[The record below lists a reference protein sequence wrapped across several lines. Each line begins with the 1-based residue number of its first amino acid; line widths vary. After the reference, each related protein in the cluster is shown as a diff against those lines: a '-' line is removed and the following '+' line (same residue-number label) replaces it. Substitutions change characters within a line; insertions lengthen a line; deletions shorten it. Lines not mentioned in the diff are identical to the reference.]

1 MVYNLTSNDIDTI
14 VAISTPKGNGGISIV
29 RLSGF
34 DLKHFFDRLIF
45 SSLIPKQASLK
56 KFFDSKKMVID
67 EGIAIYFPSPES
79 FTGECVL
86 ELHCHGGQV
95 ITDMIVTR
103 CLELGARMARPGEFT
118 ERAFLNGKLDLA
130 QAEGISDLINASS
143 KSAARS
149 ASLSM
154 QGQFS
159 LQVREIVED
168 IIDIRK
174 FVEACIDFPAEDIDF
189 LDNKDL
195 KKRISSCIE
204 KLNSVIKR
212 AHQGRILQ
220 EGVNVALTG
229 RPNAGKSTL
238 FNLLT
243 GYDSA
248 IVTSTP
254 GTTRDVLR
262 EKVLINDIPI
272 FLSDSAGL
280 RESDDDIEKEGI
292 RRAEEEIK
300 AADVVLYI
308 VDCSNRNLND
318 EFEHELPLVLKFCSD
333 GASFA
338 VIFNKIDIL
347 NFNKNDVKDCFYP
360 FHLVSAKKGLGVNE
374 LKDFISDLVGVDE
387 IVEGVFSARKRHL
400 TALSEALR
408 YMEIGKQ
415 QLNNTGSG
423 ELLAE
428 DLKFAQNNLSCI
440 VGSYSPDDLL
450 GEIFSSFCIGK

>member
-1 MVYNLTSNDIDTI
+1 
-14 VAISTPKGNGGISIV
+14 
-29 RLSGF
+29 
-34 DLKHFFDRLIF
+34 
-45 SSLIPKQASLK
+45 
-56 KFFDSKKMVID
+56 MVID

-86 ELHCHGGQV
+86 ELHCHGGHV

-154 QGQFS
+154 QGEFS
-159 LQVREIVED
+159 FQVREIVED
-168 IIDIRK
+168 IIEMRK

-189 LDNKDL
+189 LDNRDL
-195 KKRISSCIE
+195 KKRLVSCIK
-204 KLNSVIKR
+204 KLNLVIKR

-220 EGVNVALTG
+220 EGINVALTG
-229 RPNAGKSTL
+229 KPNAGKSTL

-262 EKVLINDIPI
+262 EKVLINDVPI

-280 RESDDDIEKEGI
+280 RESDEEIEKEGI

-308 VDCSNRNLND
+308 VDCSNGSVNQ
-318 EFEHELPLVLKFCSD
+318 ELAHLLPGVLKLCSD
-333 GASFA
+333 GSSFA
-338 VIFNKIDIL
+338 VVFNKIDM
-347 NFNKNDVKDCFYP
+347 FDFKKSDVSHCLYP
-360 FHLVSAKKGLGVNE
+360 FHLISAKEGLGINE
-374 LKDFISDLVGVDE
+374 LKNFITDLVGLDE

-400 TALSEALR
+400 IALGEALKFI
-408 YMEIGKQ
+408 EIGKK

-428 DLKFAQNNLSCI
+428 DLKSAQNNLSSI

>member
-1 MVYNLTSNDIDTI
+1 
-14 VAISTPKGNGGISIV
+14 
-29 RLSGF
+29 
-34 DLKHFFDRLIF
+34 
-45 SSLIPKQASLK
+45 
-56 KFFDSKKMVID
+56 
-67 EGIAIYFPSPES
+67 
-79 FTGECVL
+79 
-86 ELHCHGGQV
+86 
-95 ITDMIVTR
+95 
-103 CLELGARMARPGEFT
+103 MARPGEFT

-154 QGQFS
+154 QGEFS
-159 LQVREIVED
+159 FQVREIVED
-168 IIDIRK
+168 IIEMRK

-189 LDNKDL
+189 LDNRDL
-195 KKRISSCIE
+195 KKRLVSCIK
-204 KLNSVIKR
+204 KLNLVIKR

-220 EGVNVALTG
+220 EGINVALTG
-229 RPNAGKSTL
+229 KPNAGKSTL

-262 EKVLINDIPI
+262 EKVLINDVPI

-280 RESDDDIEKEGI
+280 RESDEEIEKEGI

-308 VDCSNRNLND
+308 VDCSNGSVNQ
-318 EFEHELPLVLKFCSD
+318 ELAHLLPGVLKLCSD
-333 GASFA
+333 GSLFA
-338 VIFNKIDIL
+338 VVFNKIDM
-347 NFNKNDVKDCFYP
+347 FDFKKSDVSHCLYP
-360 FHLVSAKKGLGVNE
+360 FHFISAKEGLGINE
-374 LKDFISDLVGVDE
+374 LKNFITDLVGLDE

-400 TALSEALR
+400 IALGEALKFI
-408 YMEIGKQ
+408 EIGKK

-428 DLKFAQNNLSCI
+428 DLKSAQNNLSSI

>member
-1 MVYNLTSNDIDTI
+1 MASNDIDTI
-14 VAISTPKGNGGISIV
+14 VAISTPRGTGGISIV
-29 RLSGF
+29 RLSGYDIEQF
-34 DLKHFFDRLIF
+34 CEHLF
-45 SSLIPKQASLK
+45 SSNLVPKQALFK
-56 KFFDSKKMVID
+56 RFLDSKKMVID

-86 ELHCHGGQV
+86 ELHCHGGHV

-154 QGQFS
+154 QGEFS
-159 LQVREIVED
+159 FQVREIVED
-168 IIDIRK
+168 IIEMRK

-189 LDNKDL
+189 LDNRDL
-195 KKRISSCIE
+195 KKRLVSCIK
-204 KLNSVIKR
+204 KLNLVIKR

-220 EGVNVALTG
+220 EGINVALTG
-229 RPNAGKSTL
+229 KPNAGKSTL

-262 EKVLINDIPI
+262 EKVLINDVPI

-280 RESDDDIEKEGI
+280 RESNEEIEKEGI

-308 VDCSNRNLND
+308 VDCSNGSVD
-318 EFEHELPLVLKFCSD
+318 QELAHLLPGILKLCSD
-333 GASFA
+333 GSLFA
-338 VIFNKIDIL
+338 VIFNKIDM
-347 NFNKNDVKDCFYP
+347 FDFKKSDVSDCLYP
-360 FHLVSAKKGLGVNE
+360 FHLISAKEGLGINE
-374 LKDFISDLVGVDE
+374 LKNFITDLVGLDE

-400 TALSEALR
+400 IALGEALKFI
-408 YMEIGKQ
+408 EIGKK

-428 DLKFAQNNLSCI
+428 DLKSAQNNLSSI

>member
-1 MVYNLTSNDIDTI
+1 
-14 VAISTPKGNGGISIV
+14 
-29 RLSGF
+29 
-34 DLKHFFDRLIF
+34 
-45 SSLIPKQASLK
+45 
-56 KFFDSKKMVID
+56 MVID

-86 ELHCHGGQV
+86 ELHCHGGHV

-154 QGQFS
+154 QGEFS
-159 LQVREIVED
+159 FQVREIVED
-168 IIDIRK
+168 IIEMRK

-189 LDNKDL
+189 LDNRDL
-195 KKRISSCIE
+195 KKRLVSCIK
-204 KLNSVIKR
+204 KLNLVIKR

-220 EGVNVALTG
+220 EGINVALTG
-229 RPNAGKSTL
+229 KPNAGKSTL

-262 EKVLINDIPI
+262 EKVLINDVPI

-280 RESDDDIEKEGI
+280 RESDEEIEKEGI
-292 RRAEEEIK
+292 KRAEEEIK

-308 VDCSNRNLND
+308 VDCSNGSVNQ
-318 EFEHELPLVLKFCSD
+318 ELAHLLPGVLKLCSD
-333 GASFA
+333 GSLFA
-338 VIFNKIDIL
+338 VVFNKIDMLDFKIS
-347 NFNKNDVKDCFYP
+347 DVSHCLYP
-360 FHLVSAKKGLGVNE
+360 FHLISAKEGLGINE
-374 LKDFISDLVGVDE
+374 LKSFITDLVGLDE

-400 TALSEALR
+400 IALGEALKFI
-408 YMEIGKQ
+408 EIGKK

-428 DLKFAQNNLSCI
+428 DLKSAQNNLSSI

>member
-1 MVYNLTSNDIDTI
+1 MASNDIDTI
-14 VAISTPKGNGGISIV
+14 VAISTPRGTGGISIV
-29 RLSGF
+29 RLSGYDIEQF
-34 DLKHFFDRLIF
+34 CEHLF
-45 SSLIPKQASLK
+45 SAKLVPKRALFK
-56 KFFDSKKMVID
+56 RFLDSKKMVID

-86 ELHCHGGQV
+86 ELHCHGGHV

-154 QGQFS
+154 QGEFS
-159 LQVREIVED
+159 FQVREIVED
-168 IIDIRK
+168 IIEMRK

-189 LDNKDL
+189 LDNRDL
-195 KKRISSCIE
+195 KKRLMSCIR
-204 KLNSVIKR
+204 KLNLVIKR

-220 EGVNVALTG
+220 EGINVALTG
-229 RPNAGKSTL
+229 KPNAGKSTL

-262 EKVLINDIPI
+262 EKVLINDVPI

-280 RESDDDIEKEGI
+280 RESNEEIEKEGI

-308 VDCSNRNLND
+308 VDCANGSVNQ
-318 EFEHELPLVLKFCSD
+318 ELAHLLPSVLKLCSD
-333 GASFA
+333 GSLFA
-338 VIFNKIDIL
+338 VVFNKIDMHD
-347 NFNKNDVKDCFYP
+347 FKKSDVSHCLYP
-360 FHLVSAKKGLGVNE
+360 FHLISAKEELGINE
-374 LKDFISDLVGVDE
+374 LKNFITDLVGLDE

-400 TALSEALR
+400 IALGEALKFI
-408 YMEIGKQ
+408 EIGKK

-428 DLKFAQNNLSCI
+428 DLKSAQNNLSSI

>member
-1 MVYNLTSNDIDTI
+1 
-14 VAISTPKGNGGISIV
+14 
-29 RLSGF
+29 
-34 DLKHFFDRLIF
+34 
-45 SSLIPKQASLK
+45 
-56 KFFDSKKMVID
+56 MVID

-86 ELHCHGGQV
+86 ELHCHGGHV

-149 ASLSM
+149 ASKSM
-154 QGQFS
+154 QGEFS
-159 LQVREIVED
+159 FQVREIVED
-168 IIDIRK
+168 IIEMRK

-189 LDNKDL
+189 LDNRDL
-195 KKRISSCIE
+195 KKRLVSCIK
-204 KLNSVIKR
+204 KLNLVIKR

-220 EGVNVALTG
+220 EGINVALTG
-229 RPNAGKSTL
+229 KPNAGKSTL

-262 EKVLINDIPI
+262 EKVLINDVPI

-280 RESDDDIEKEGI
+280 RESDEEIEKEGI

-308 VDCSNRNLND
+308 VDCSNGSVNQ
-318 EFEHELPLVLKFCSD
+318 ELAHLLPGILKLCSD
-333 GASFA
+333 GSLFA
-338 VIFNKIDIL
+338 VVFNKIDM
-347 NFNKNDVKDCFYP
+347 FDFKKSDVSHCLYP
-360 FHLVSAKKGLGVNE
+360 FHLISAKEGLGINE
-374 LKDFISDLVGVDE
+374 LKNFITDLVGLDE

-400 TALSEALR
+400 IALGEALKFI
-408 YMEIGKQ
+408 EIGKK

-428 DLKFAQNNLSCI
+428 DLKSAQNNLSSI

>member
-1 MVYNLTSNDIDTI
+1 
-14 VAISTPKGNGGISIV
+14 
-29 RLSGF
+29 
-34 DLKHFFDRLIF
+34 
-45 SSLIPKQASLK
+45 
-56 KFFDSKKMVID
+56 MVID

-86 ELHCHGGQV
+86 ELHCHGGHV

-154 QGQFS
+154 QGEFS
-159 LQVREIVED
+159 FQVREIVED
-168 IIDIRK
+168 IIEIRK

-189 LDNKDL
+189 LDNRDL
-195 KKRISSCIE
+195 KKRLVLCIK
-204 KLNSVIKR
+204 KLNLVIKR

-220 EGVNVALTG
+220 EGINVALTG
-229 RPNAGKSTL
+229 KPNAGKSTL

-262 EKVLINDIPI
+262 EKVLINDVPI

-280 RESDDDIEKEGI
+280 RESDEEIEKEGI

-308 VDCSNRNLND
+308 VDCSNGSVD
-318 EFEHELPLVLKFCSD
+318 QELAHLLPGVVKLCSD
-333 GASFA
+333 GSSFA
-338 VIFNKIDIL
+338 VVFNKIDM
-347 NFNKNDVKDCFYP
+347 FDFKKSDVSHCLYP
-360 FHLVSAKKGLGVNE
+360 FHLISAKEGLGINE
-374 LKDFISDLVGVDE
+374 LKNFITDLVGLDE

-400 TALSEALR
+400 IALGEALKFIV
-408 YMEIGKQ
+408 IGKK

-428 DLKFAQNNLSCI
+428 DLKSAQNNLSSI

>member
-1 MVYNLTSNDIDTI
+1 MEFRESDSITAV
-14 VAISTPKGNGGISIV
+14 STPPGNGGISIV
-29 RLSGF
+29 RVSSENIF
-34 DLKHFFDRLIF
+34 DFVDQILLKRIT
-45 SSLIPKQASLK
+45 PRTASFTS
-56 KFFDSKKMVID
+56 FFDSNESIID
-67 EGIAIYFPSPES
+67 QGIAIYFPASNS
-79 FTGECVL
+79 FTGQEVL
-86 ELHCHGGQV
+86 ELHCHGGHV

-159 LQVREIVED
+159 TQVREIVED

-204 KLNSVIKR
+204 KLNLVIKR

-280 RESDDDIEKEGI
+280 RESDDDVEKEGI

-308 VDCSNRNLND
+308 VDCSKRNLNQ
-318 EFEHELPLVLKFCSD
+318 EFEDELPLVLKFCSD

-347 NFNKNDVKDCFYP
+347 NFNKNDVKGCFYP

>member
-1 MVYNLTSNDIDTI
+1 
-14 VAISTPKGNGGISIV
+14 
-29 RLSGF
+29 
-34 DLKHFFDRLIF
+34 
-45 SSLIPKQASLK
+45 
-56 KFFDSKKMVID
+56 MVID

-86 ELHCHGGQV
+86 ELHCHGGHV

-154 QGQFS
+154 QGEFS
-159 LQVREIVED
+159 YQVREIVED
-168 IIDIRK
+168 IIEMRK

-189 LDNKDL
+189 LDNRDL
-195 KKRISSCIE
+195 KKRLVSCIK
-204 KLNSVIKR
+204 KLNLVITR

-220 EGVNVALTG
+220 EGINVALTG
-229 RPNAGKSTL
+229 KPNAGKSTL

-262 EKVLINDIPI
+262 EKVLINDVPI

-280 RESDDDIEKEGI
+280 RESDEEIEKEGI

-308 VDCSNRNLND
+308 VDCSNGSVNQ
-318 EFEHELPLVLKFCSD
+318 ELAHLSSGVLKFCSD
-333 GASFA
+333 GSLFA
-338 VIFNKIDIL
+338 VVFNKIDMLDFKKSDISQCL
-347 NFNKNDVKDCFYP
+347 YP
-360 FHLVSAKKGLGVNE
+360 FHLISAKERLGINE
-374 LKDFISDLVGVDE
+374 LKNFITDLVGLDE

-400 TALSEALR
+400 IALGEALKFI
-408 YMEIGKQ
+408 EIGKK

-428 DLKFAQNNLSCI
+428 DLKSAQNNLSSI

>member
-1 MVYNLTSNDIDTI
+1 MDTI
-14 VAISTPKGNGGISIV
+14 VAISTPRGTGGISIV
-29 RLSGF
+29 RLSGY
-34 DLKHFFDRLIF
+34 DLEQFSEHLF
-45 SSLIPKQASLK
+45 SSKLVPKRALFK
-56 KFFDSKKMVID
+56 RFLDSKRMVID
-67 EGIAIYFPSPES
+67 EGIAIYFPSPGS

-86 ELHCHGGQV
+86 ELHCHGGHV

-103 CLELGARMARPGEFT
+103 CLELGARMARPGEFS

-143 KSAARS
+143 KSAARA

-154 QGQFS
+154 QGEFS
-159 LQVREIVED
+159 FQVREIVED
-168 IIDIRK
+168 IIEMRK

-189 LDNKDL
+189 LDNRDL
-195 KKRISSCIE
+195 KKRIGSCIK
-204 KLNSVIKR
+204 KLNLVIKR

-220 EGVNVALTG
+220 EGINVALTG
-229 RPNAGKSTL
+229 KPNAGKSTL

-280 RESDDDIEKEGI
+280 RESDEEIEKEGI

-308 VDCSNRNLND
+308 VDCANGSVNQ
-318 EFEHELPLVLKFCSD
+318 ELAHLLPSVLKLCSD
-333 GASFA
+333 GSLFA
-338 VIFNKIDIL
+338 VIFNKIDML
-347 NFNKNDVKDCFYP
+347 DFKKNDVSHCLYP
-360 FHLVSAKKGLGVNE
+360 FHLISAKESLGINE
-374 LKDFISDLVGVDE
+374 LKNFIADLVGLDE

-400 TALSEALR
+400 IALGEALKFI
-408 YMEIGKQ
+408 EIGKK

-428 DLKFAQNNLSCI
+428 DLKSAQNNLSSI

>member
-1 MVYNLTSNDIDTI
+1 
-14 VAISTPKGNGGISIV
+14 
-29 RLSGF
+29 
-34 DLKHFFDRLIF
+34 
-45 SSLIPKQASLK
+45 
-56 KFFDSKKMVID
+56 MVID

-86 ELHCHGGQV
+86 ELHCHGGHV

-154 QGQFS
+154 QGEFS
-159 LQVREIVED
+159 FQVREIVED
-168 IIDIRK
+168 IIEMRK

-189 LDNKDL
+189 LDNRDL
-195 KKRISSCIE
+195 KKRLVSCIK
-204 KLNSVIKR
+204 KLNLVIKR

-220 EGVNVALTG
+220 EGINVALTG
-229 RPNAGKSTL
+229 KPNAGKSTL

-262 EKVLINDIPI
+262 EKVLINDVPI

-280 RESDDDIEKEGI
+280 RESDEEIEKEGI

-308 VDCSNRNLND
+308 VDCSNGSVNQ
-318 EFEHELPLVLKFCSD
+318 ELAHLLPGVVKLCSD
-333 GASFA
+333 GSSFA
-338 VIFNKIDIL
+338 VVFNKIDM
-347 NFNKNDVKDCFYP
+347 FDFKKSDVSHCLYP
-360 FHLVSAKKGLGVNE
+360 FHLISAKEGLGINE
-374 LKDFISDLVGVDE
+374 LKNFITDLVGLDE

-400 TALSEALR
+400 IALGEALKFI
-408 YMEIGKQ
+408 EIGKK

-428 DLKFAQNNLSCI
+428 DLKSAQNNLSSI

>member
-1 MVYNLTSNDIDTI
+1 
-14 VAISTPKGNGGISIV
+14 
-29 RLSGF
+29 
-34 DLKHFFDRLIF
+34 
-45 SSLIPKQASLK
+45 
-56 KFFDSKKMVID
+56 MVID

-86 ELHCHGGQV
+86 ELHCHGGHV

-154 QGQFS
+154 QGEFS
-159 LQVREIVED
+159 FQVREIVED
-168 IIDIRK
+168 IIDMRK

-189 LDNKDL
+189 LDNRDL
-195 KKRISSCIE
+195 KKRLVSCIK
-204 KLNSVIKR
+204 KLNLVIKR

-220 EGVNVALTG
+220 EGINVALTG
-229 RPNAGKSTL
+229 KPNAGKSTL

-262 EKVLINDIPI
+262 EKVLINDVPI

-280 RESDDDIEKEGI
+280 RESDEEIEKEGI

-308 VDCSNRNLND
+308 VDCSNGSVNQ
-318 EFEHELPLVLKFCSD
+318 ELAHLLPGILKLCSD
-333 GASFA
+333 GSLFA
-338 VIFNKIDIL
+338 VVFNKIDM
-347 NFNKNDVKDCFYP
+347 FDFKKSDVSHCLYP
-360 FHLVSAKKGLGVNE
+360 FHLISAREGLGIKE
-374 LKDFISDLVGVDE
+374 LKTFITDLVGLDE

-400 TALSEALR
+400 IALGEALKFI
-408 YMEIGKQ
+408 EIGKK

-428 DLKFAQNNLSCI
+428 DLKSAQNNLSSI